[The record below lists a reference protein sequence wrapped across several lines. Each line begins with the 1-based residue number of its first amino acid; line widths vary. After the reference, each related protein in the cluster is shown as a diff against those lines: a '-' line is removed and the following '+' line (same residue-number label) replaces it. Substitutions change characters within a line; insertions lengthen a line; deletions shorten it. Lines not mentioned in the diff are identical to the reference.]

1 MLREIRKYGDPVL
14 REKSV
19 PVTEITSE
27 IQEIIDDMITTM
39 YHVPG
44 VGLAAPQVGI
54 PRRIIV
60 ADTSQNKEIGQL
72 LVLINPEM
80 IFSEGEIVAEEA
92 CLSVPNI
99 TAEVKRSER
108 VVVEGLNRQ
117 GKKVQIEGRDILA
130 RILQHEIDHLE
141 GILFIDRLGFVQR
154 QMLLRKLRKMQR
166 ESRTRS

>member
-14 REKSV
+14 RGKSV
-19 PVTEITSE
+19 PVTEITPE
-27 IQEIIDDMITTM
+27 VLKIIDDMISTM
-39 YHVPG
+39 YQAPG

-54 PRRIIV
+54 SRRIIV
-60 ADTSQNKEIGQL
+60 TDPSQNKEIGQL
-72 LVLINPEM
+72 LVLINPQV

-99 TAEVKRSER
+99 TAEVKRFAR
-108 VVVEGLNRQ
+108 VVVEGLDRQ
-117 GKKVQIEGRDILA
+117 GKKVQIEGKDILA

-166 ESRTRS
+166 ESLG